1 MILHLDN
8 KPFESIKNGT
18 KTIEMRL
25 FDEKRR
31 LLKENDIIEFI
42 NRTTNE
48 SIKAKIIKL
57 HIFKNFE
64 ELYNHFDK
72 VKLGYSKDEVADFKD
87 MTTYYS
93 IMEQEKYGVVGI
105 EIELI

>member
-1 MILHLDN
+1 MILHLDD

-48 SIKAKIIKL
+48 SINAKIVKL

-72 VKLGYSKDEVADFKD
+72 LKLGYSENEFANFKD
-87 MTTYYS
+87 MEAYYS
-93 IMEQEKYGVVGI
+93 TIEQEKYGVVGI
-105 EIELI
+105 EIKLI

>member
-48 SIKAKIIKL
+48 SIKAKVINEM
-57 HIFKNFE
+57 HP
-64 ELYNHFDK
+64 
-72 VKLGYSKDEVADFKD
+72 
-87 MTTYYS
+87 
-93 IMEQEKYGVVGI
+93 I
-105 EIELI
+105 E